1 VFLALTYLLS
11 VSDVV
16 EYGLEGLGLEHHV
29 LDEVHVQVLQVHLAW
44 AVIRL
49 CYQNN
54 MIKNFTYIIIGS
66 SPEDLFDILKF
77 VKVADIIGLTD
88 EAKFIVPY
96 WGIKSTMT

>member
-1 VFLALTYLLS
+1 MYREFYLLS

-54 MIKNFTYIIIGS
+54 MIKNFTYIIGP
-66 SPEDLFDILKF
+66 SPEHLFHILKF
-77 VKVADIIGLTD
+77 IKVADIIGLTS
-88 EAKFIVPY
+88 EAKFRVPY
-96 WGIKSTMT
+96 WGRKSTVT

>member
-1 VFLALTYLLS
+1 MESKLYLLS

-54 MIKNFTYIIIGS
+54 KIKNFTYITIGP
-66 SPEDLFDILKF
+66 SPEHLF
-77 VKVADIIGLTD
+77 T
-88 EAKFIVPY
+88 
-96 WGIKSTMT
+96 S